1 MKLKNNVRLFITC
14 DSGAGAGK
22 TTASKYLSKQY
33 GLNLLTSGLLYRL
46 VAYKLLAS
54 KKTVNDTSFLKKIT
68 KNINSKL
75 LNNAKLYS
83 PKVTAYTSKIAK
95 IKKVRLLL
103 KNYQKKFAKK
113 RLVVIEGRDI
123 GVLFPKSDIKI
134 FFKCSLKIAAKRRF
148 LQLKGDLRFKEF
160 RKRNK
165 NITLKDV
172 KKDLRSRNLADTKR
186 KNSPLRVPKGAIII
200 STSRLNKKQMF
211 KKVSKIVE
219 KKLKLKYG
227 RNYKTK

>member
-33 GLNLLTSGLLYRL
+33 GLHLLTSGLLYRM

-54 KKTVNDTSFLKKIT
+54 KKTVNDISFLKKIT

-83 PKVTAYTSKIAK
+83 PKVTTYTSKIAK

-148 LQLKGDLRFKEF
+148 KEF

-211 KKVSKIVE
+211 KKISKIVE

-227 RNYKTK
+227 RSYKTK

>member
-33 GLNLLTSGLLYRL
+33 GLNLLTSGLLYRM

-75 LNNAKLYS
+75 LNNTKLYS

-148 LQLKGDLRFKEF
+148 KEF

-211 KKVSKIVE
+211 KKISKIVE

>member
-33 GLNLLTSGLLYRL
+33 GLNLLTSGLLYRM

-75 LNNAKLYS
+75 LNNTKLYS

-148 LQLKGDLRFKEF
+148 KEF
-160 RKRNK
+160 RKTDK

-172 KKDLRSRNLADTKR
+172 KKDLRSRNLTDTKR

>member
-22 TTASKYLSKQY
+22 TTASKYLSKKY
-33 GLNLLTSGLLYRL
+33 GLNLLTSGLLYRM

-148 LQLKGDLRFKEF
+148 KEF

-211 KKVSKIVE
+211 KKISKIVE

>member
-33 GLNLLTSGLLYRL
+33 GLNLLTSGLLYRM

-54 KKTVNDTSFLKKIT
+54 KKTVNDTSFLKEIAK
-68 KNINSKL
+68 KINSKL

-148 LQLKGDLRFKEF
+148 KEF

-211 KKVSKIVE
+211 KKISKIVE

>member
-1 MKLKNNVRLFITC
+1 MKLKSNVRLFITC

-22 TTASKYLSKQY
+22 TTASKYLSKKY
-33 GLNLLTSGLLYRL
+33 GLNLLTSGLLYRM

-75 LNNAKLYS
+75 LNNTKLYS

-113 RLVVIEGRDI
+113 RLVVIEGRDS

-148 LQLKGDLRFKEF
+148 KEF
-160 RKRNK
+160 RKTDK

-211 KKVSKIVE
+211 KKISNIVE

-227 RNYKTK
+227 RSYKTK

>member
-33 GLNLLTSGLLYRL
+33 GLNLLTSGLLYRM

-95 IKKVRLLL
+95 IKKIRLLL
-103 KNYQKKFAKK
+103 KNYQKKFTKK
-113 RLVVIEGRDI
+113 RLVVIEGRDSGI
-123 GVLFPKSDIKI
+123 LFPKSDIKI

-148 LQLKGDLRFKEF
+148 KEF
-160 RKRNK
+160 RKTDK

-186 KNSPLRVPKGAIII
+186 KNSPLRVPKGAVIV
-200 STSRLNKKQMF
+200 STSSISKKEMF
-211 KKVSKIVE
+211 RRISRIVE
-219 KKLKLKYG
+219 KKLLLKYG
-227 RNYKTK
+227 RNYKAR